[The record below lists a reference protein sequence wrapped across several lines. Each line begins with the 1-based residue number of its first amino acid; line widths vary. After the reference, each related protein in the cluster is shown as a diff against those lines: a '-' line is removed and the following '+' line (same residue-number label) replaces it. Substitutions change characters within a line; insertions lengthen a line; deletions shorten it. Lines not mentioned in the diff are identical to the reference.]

1 MPVCQ
6 FQHQRLS
13 TAYYNLLALLVKQHR
28 NDLSRYHHFG
38 GYMTRIVVD
47 AMGSDNYPEPD
58 VQGAVLAAREYGVEI
73 ILVGDASKI
82 QPILDSVGA
91 AALPIRVIHAAE
103 MLTMN
108 DKGDDLVMKARHKE
122 AQNSMAVGLDLV
134 KNGEADAFVT
144 AGNTGA
150 AMVTSLFRL
159 GRIRGVDRPALAG
172 PFPTATGIC
181 SVVDIGA
188 NPDCKPENLLQ
199 FAIMGSVFAER
210 VRGVKNPRVGLISNG
225 EEAGKG
231 SELVKEAYPLL
242 ANAKLN
248 FIGNVEGKE
257 IFNGHADVAVT
268 DGFTGNVFLKS
279 TEAVAKLLIEKIRE
293 SIRGGGPL
301 AMVGGALI
309 RPAMGKVRKL
319 LDPSEEGAAPLLGV
333 NGLVFIGHGRSDA
346 FAIKSAVRVAKEAAE
361 AKVLDAIKFAIEES
375 LKK

>member
-1 MPVCQ
+1 
-6 FQHQRLS
+6 
-13 TAYYNLLALLVKQHR
+13 
-28 NDLSRYHHFG
+28 
-38 GYMTRIVVD
+38 MTRIVVD
-47 AMGSDNYPEPD
+47 AMGSDNYPVPD
-58 VQGAVLAAREYGVEI
+58 VEGSITAAREYGVEI

-82 QPILDSVGA
+82 QPVLDSANAGN
-91 AALPIRVIHAAE
+91 LPIRVLHAPE
-103 MLTMN
+103 MLTMH
-108 DKGDDLVMKARHKE
+108 DKGEDLVMKARHKA

-134 KNGEADAFVT
+134 KSGEADAFVT

-150 AMVTSLFRL
+150 AMVTALFRL

-172 PFPTATGIC
+172 PFPTATGMCI
-181 SVVDIGA
+181 VLDIGA
-188 NPDCKPENLLQ
+188 NPDCKPENILQ
-199 FAIMGSVFAER
+199 FAIMGSVYAEK
-210 VRGVKNPRVGLISNG
+210 VRGVKNPRIGLISNG

-231 SELVKEAYPLL
+231 SELVKGSYPLL
-242 ANAKLN
+242 ATAKLN

-301 AMVGGALI
+301 AMLGGALI
-309 RPAMGKVRKL
+309 RPAMGTVRKL

-346 FAIKSAVRVAKEAAE
+346 LAIKSAVRVAKEAAE
-361 AKVLDAIKFAIEES
+361 AKVLDALKSAIEDS
-375 LKK
+375 LRK